1 MSGATLQNSKRPA
14 RGKAGSPAL
23 GAAAP
28 RLLNGDHL
36 TVPEFERRYEAT
48 PDIKF
53 AELIEGIV
61 VMSPPIS
68 SLHSDT
74 HGLLYALL
82 KHYARATPGVGA
94 TLCASL
100 RLDGQNEYQPD
111 AMLRIKSGPQARCK
125 VGPDGLLEGSPE
137 LAAEIAISSAGYDL
151 HEKKAVYQRA
161 LVQEYLVWEVMDAKI
176 NWFALEEGEYVEL
189 KPRAD
194 GVICSRVFPGLWLD
208 IRGLLAGDEERV
220 LHTLDKGIKSAE
232 HGTFVRKMRNR

>member
-1 MSGATLQNSKRPA
+1 MH
-14 RGKAGSPAL
+14 RGKKPGGIKPPDL
-23 GAAAP
+23 AAVP

-48 PDIKF
+48 PEVKF

-68 SLHSDT
+68 NLHSDT

-82 KHYARATPGVGA
+82 KRYAWATPAVGA

-111 AMLRIKSGPQARCK
+111 AMLRIKSGPLARSK
-125 VGPDGLLEGSPE
+125 VAPDGLLEGSPE
-137 LAAEIAISSAGYDL
+137 FAAEIAVSSAGYDL
-151 HEKKAVYQRA
+151 HEKKAVYQRS
-161 LVQEYLVWEVMDAKI
+161 LVREYFVWEVMDAKI
-176 NWFALEEGEYVEL
+176 HWFALEDGQYAEL

-194 GVICSRVFPGLWLD
+194 GVIRSRALPGLWLD
-208 IRGLLAGDEERV
+208 IRALLAGDEQKVLRV
-220 LHTLDKGIKSAE
+220 LDKGLKSPE
-232 HGTFVRKMRNR
+232 HATFVRRLAAK

>member
-1 MSGATLQNSKRPA
+1 MNDATLQSGKKPA
-14 RGKAGSPAL
+14 RGGRAARA
-23 GAAAP
+23 GAAVP

-48 PDIKF
+48 PEAKF

-61 VMSPPIS
+61 FMSPPIS
-68 SLHSDT
+68 NLHSDR

-100 RLDGQNEYQPD
+100 RLDGHNEYQPD

-137 LAAEIAISSAGYDL
+137 LAAEIAVSSAGYDL

-161 LVQEYLVWEVMDAKI
+161 LVREYLVWEVMDAKI
-176 NWFALEEGEYVEL
+176 YWFAWRC
-189 KPRAD
+189 PQHHPPQA
-194 GVICSRVFPGLWLD
+194 
-208 IRGLLAGDEERV
+208 
-220 LHTLDKGIKSAE
+220 
-232 HGTFVRKMRNR
+232 

>member
-1 MSGATLQNSKRPA
+1 MSGATLQSSKRPA
-14 RGKAGSPAL
+14 RGKAAGPAP
-23 GAAAP
+23 GAAVP

-68 SLHSDT
+68 NLHSDT

-82 KHYARATPGVGA
+82 KRYAWATPGVAA

-111 AMLRIKSGPQARCK
+111 AMLRIKSGPQSRCK

-137 LAAEIAISSAGYDL
+137 LAAEIAVSSAGYDL

-161 LVQEYLVWEVMDAKI
+161 LVREYFVWEVMDAKI
-176 NWFALEEGEYVEL
+176 YWFGLEAGQYVEL

-194 GVICSRVFPGLWLD
+194 GIICSRTFPGLWLD
-208 IRGLLAGDEERV
+208 IRALLAGDEDKV
-220 LHTLDKGIKSAE
+220 LRALDKGIKSAA
-232 HGTFVRKMRNR
+232 HRAFVENLRV

>member
-1 MSGATLQNSKRPA
+1 MSIATMSKRKPA
-14 RGKAGSPAL
+14 RGRAGSPL
-23 GAAAP
+23 PAAAAVP

-48 PDIKF
+48 PEVKF

-61 VMSPPIS
+61 VISPPIS
-68 SLHSDT
+68 NLHSDT

-82 KHYARATPGVGA
+82 KRYAWATPGVGT

-111 AMLRIKSGPQARCK
+111 AMLRIKSGPLARSK
-125 VGPDGLLEGSPE
+125 VAPDGLLEGSPE
-137 LAAEIAISSAGYDL
+137 FAAEIAVSSMGYDL

-161 LVQEYLVWEVMDAKI
+161 QVREYFVWQVMDAQI
-176 NWFALEEGEYVEL
+176 HWFTLEEGQYAEL

-208 IRGLLAGDEERV
+208 IPALLAGDEEKV
-220 LHTLDKGIKSAE
+220 LRALDKGLKSPE
-232 HGTFVRKMRNR
+232 HGAFVKRLAAR